1 MSNPVIILGT
11 GGTREA
17 CPFDC
22 ETWGVNGV
30 YAYRESLVE
39 SGHPFRLDK
48 LFITDTLFSTQGTL
62 HFDIER
68 VNQIIREY
76 GTEVISMHPLRL
88 GKFVIPTTPYPFKEI
103 TDTFQSQYFTSTI
116 GYMIAYAMYKNK
128 KGIKMYG
135 VDMTTKTEYL
145 LQKGSIEYWLG
156 RAQERGIQLY
166 VTPGGSI
173 LVPHQS
179 TPYGITMDLDYS
191 KYDPYNVME
200 MR

>member
-1 MSNPVIILGT
+1 MVQEGVVSNPVIILGT

-68 VNQIIREY
+68 VNQIIRALQPSF
-76 GTEVISMHPLRL
+76 TWSISRLRL
-88 GKFVIPTTPYPFKEI
+88 ESVRASSVALLATT
-103 TDTFQSQYFTSTI
+103 
-116 GYMIAYAMYKNK
+116 
-128 KGIKMYG
+128 
-135 VDMTTKTEYL
+135 
-145 LQKGSIEYWLG
+145 
-156 RAQERGIQLY
+156 
-166 VTPGGSI
+166 
-173 LVPHQS
+173 
-179 TPYGITMDLDYS
+179 
-191 KYDPYNVME
+191 
-200 MR
+200 